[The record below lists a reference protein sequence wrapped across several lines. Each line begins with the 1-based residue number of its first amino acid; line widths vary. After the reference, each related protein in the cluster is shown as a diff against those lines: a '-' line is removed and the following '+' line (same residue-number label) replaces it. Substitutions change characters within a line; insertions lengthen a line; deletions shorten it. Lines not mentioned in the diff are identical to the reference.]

1 MVTRIKIALP
11 QHEYT
16 ALLNLAS
23 AELRTPHEQIRFLIL
38 RELDKRKLLPAR
50 AATMT
55 GGERNTATKYGN
67 QENHTTT
74 NG

>member
-1 MVTRIKIALP
+1 MVTRIKIALQ

-50 AATMT
+50 AANEAE
-55 GGERNTATKYGN
+55 GKGNTTDGR
-67 QENHTTT
+67 QQ
-74 NG
+74 